1 MHIINP
7 TDKDRSVFDHFI
19 KQEGLSDLQAAAFV
33 HYSELLLKWNEH
45 INLTAI
51 TDIHK
56 VVTHHFQDSLYV
68 RHYVPFESLSMIADV
83 GTGAGFPALPLKI
96 CYPHLNMVLIEV
108 TMKKVRFLERVIQEL
123 NLEKIEICTLDWR
136 TFLRKK
142 FYPIDLF
149 VSRAS
154 LQPDELLRIFKPSS
168 PYKDSSLIYWA
179 SKDWAP
185 SSEVEPYIAQEI
197 SYKMHHKTR
206 RFIFFQK
213 T

>member
-1 MHIINP
+1 MHTINA
-7 TDKDRSVFDHFI
+7 TEKDRSVFDHFI

-33 HYSELLLKWNEH
+33 QYSELLLKWNEH

-56 VVTHHFQDSLYV
+56 VITHHFEDSLYV
-68 RHYVPFESLSMIADV
+68 RRHVHFESLSMIADV
-83 GTGAGFPALPLKI
+83 GTGGGFPALPLKI
-96 CYPHLNMVLIEV
+96 CYPHLRIILIEV
-108 TMKKVRFLERVIQEL
+108 TMKKVRFLQTVIQEL
-123 NLEKIEICTLDWR
+123 NLKNIEICTFDWR
-136 TFLRKK
+136 NFLRKTS
-142 FYPIDLF
+142 YPVDLF

-154 LQPDELLRIFKPSS
+154 LQPEELLRIFKPSS
-168 PYKDSSLIYWA
+168 PYKNSSLIYWA
-179 SKDWAP
+179 SKNWAP
-185 SSEVEPYIAQEI
+185 NSEVEPYITEDI